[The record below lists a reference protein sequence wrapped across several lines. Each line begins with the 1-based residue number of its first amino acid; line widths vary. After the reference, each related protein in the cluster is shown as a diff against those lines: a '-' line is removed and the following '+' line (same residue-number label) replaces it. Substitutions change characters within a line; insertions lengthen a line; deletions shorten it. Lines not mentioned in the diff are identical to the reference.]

1 MDQKL
6 PESAAK
12 GYARLK
18 IQEGQ
23 LKNILRRL
31 FNTIDIK
38 GRDALDMEEFREMLI
53 FVKEDIFINKEH
65 RYGEWE
71 KDQSVFKRIWDSFEK
86 TQIKVV
92 PGENIVMQ

>member
-1 MDQKL
+1 
-6 PESAAK
+6 
-12 GYARLK
+12 
-18 IQEGQ
+18 
-23 LKNILRRL
+23 
-31 FNTIDIK
+31 
-38 GRDALDMEEFREMLI
+38 MEEFREMLI

>member
-1 MDQKL
+1 MFKKDLVEDDVEEGGYNMDRKL
-6 PESAAK
+6 PEAAAK
-12 GYARLK
+12 GYSRLK

-38 GRDALDMEEFREMLI
+38 ERDALDLEEFREMLI

-71 KDQSVFKRIWDSFEK
+71 KD
-86 TQIKVV
+86 
-92 PGENIVMQ
+92 

>member
-1 MDQKL
+1 
-6 PESAAK
+6 
-12 GYARLK
+12 
-18 IQEGQ
+18 
-23 LKNILRRL
+23 
-31 FNTIDIK
+31 
-38 GRDALDMEEFREMLI
+38 MLI

-92 PGENIVMQ
+92 PGENIVMQQLTHESLQMEFTAQVPQYEER